1 VDVRL
6 IAVRVSILS
15 DRWLTLE
22 VVAVAQKN
30 AGKDAGATDID
41 YFS

>member
-6 IAVRVSILS
+6 IVVRVSIVSARSLMS
-15 DRWLTLE
+15 E